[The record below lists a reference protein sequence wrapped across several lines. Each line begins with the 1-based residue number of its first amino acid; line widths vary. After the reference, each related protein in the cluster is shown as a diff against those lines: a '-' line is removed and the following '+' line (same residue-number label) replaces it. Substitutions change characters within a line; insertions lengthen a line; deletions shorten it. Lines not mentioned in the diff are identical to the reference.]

1 MVKTSMVAST
11 TNWSAV
17 FLDSSVMFVTIVSL
31 LLSLAIMGV
40 PLLSSG
46 FGITAG
52 GSWHSVSV
60 ALVILIAAGYLFI
73 QIISDVFDGQRRV
86 LKSVSGT
93 QSRWKPTLL
102 TLAVL
107 LLCAVLIYMKM
118 RSGGGGYGGGF
129 GGDGS

>member
-1 MVKTSMVAST
+1 MSVST

-17 FLDSSVMFVTIVSL
+17 FLDSSVMFVTVISL

-40 PLLSSG
+40 PLLASG

-73 QIISDVFDGQRRV
+73 QIISDLFDGQRRI
-86 LKSVSGT
+86 LKSAPGT
-93 QSRWKPTLL
+93 HNRWKPVAL
-102 TLAVL
+102 TLAILV
-107 LLCAVLIYMKM
+107 LCAVLIYMKM
-118 RSGGGGYGGGF
+118 RAGGGGGSYGGGGF